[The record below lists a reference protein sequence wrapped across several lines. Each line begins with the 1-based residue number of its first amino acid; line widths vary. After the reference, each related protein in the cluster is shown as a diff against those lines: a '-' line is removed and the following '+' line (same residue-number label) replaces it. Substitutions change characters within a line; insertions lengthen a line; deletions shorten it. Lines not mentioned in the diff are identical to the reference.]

1 MRDIIEMRPK
11 GALDADVTL
20 PGSKS
25 ITHRALFCA
34 ALADGVSIIKN
45 ALLCEDTEISARC
58 LRALGAKIEVDG
70 AAGYRVTG
78 VWGMLEKAQGKLSAG
93 ECGTALRFLTALLT
107 LGYSEYVLE
116 GGRVPRPIGDLVDAL
131 KSAGCHIRYEKNAGF
146 PPVRIVA
153 SGFPGGMMRISGEV
167 SSQYVSALLIA
178 APYADRDTEI
188 EIVGRVAS
196 APYIEITID
205 VMRAFAVDVARAGNI
220 YYVPAGFG
228 YEATEFHVEGDASAG
243 AYFLAAAAICG
254 GRARVKGIGKHSR
267 QADARFA
274 ELLAEMG
281 CTIRDGKDFIEAEG
295 PAKKG
300 IRADMRD
307 MPDAAPTLA
316 AVACFAEGPTT
327 ITGVR
332 NLRVKE
338 SDRIAA
344 TCDALGALG
353 AEITAS
359 DDAMEIRPSRMRGG
373 EVDPSNDHRIAMS
386 AALVGLRVPGVVI
399 KNPGCVS
406 KSFPEFFAQIESL
419 SERSKS

>member
-1 MRDIIEMRPK
+1 MRDIIEMKPK

-34 ALADGVSIIKN
+34 ALAEGVSTIRN
-45 ALLCEDTEISARC
+45 ALLCTDTEISAKC
-58 LRALGAKIEVDG
+58 LRALGAKIETEG
-70 AAGYRVTG
+70 AAAFRVTG
-78 VWGMLEKAQGKLSAG
+78 TAGALQKAKGKLSAG
-93 ECGTALRFLTALLT
+93 ECGTALRFLAAALT
-107 LGYSEYVLE
+107 LGRGEYVLE
-116 GGRVPRPIGDLVDAL
+116 GGKVARPVGDLVEAL
-131 KSAGCHIRYEKNAGF
+131 KSAGCDIRYEKSPGY

-153 SGFPGGMMRISGEV
+153 SGFPGGRIRISGEV
-167 SSQYVSALLIA
+167 SSQYVSALMLA
-178 APYADRDTEI
+178 APYAAQDTEI
-188 EIVGRVAS
+188 EITGLVAS

-254 GRARVKGIGKHSR
+254 GRVRVKGIGKHSR
-267 QADARFA
+267 QADARFE
-274 ELLAEMG
+274 ELLARMG
-281 CTIRDGKDFIEAEG
+281 CGIRGGKDFIEAEG

-307 MPDAAPTLA
+307 MPDAVPTLA

-386 AALVGLRVPGVVI
+386 AALVGLRVPGVKI